1 MLVAE
6 TPLAGSVLPQG
17 ATRLVC
23 KSACRRSRSRR
34 QQTRGFLRQ
43 QSHLSAWAPESWR
56 QLKAQQQ
63 PNYQDE
69 KKLREAVE
77 TISRMPPLVF
87 AGECRNL
94 QARLAK
100 CATGEA
106 FLVQGGDCAE
116 SFSQFS
122 ANRIRDSFRVQL
134 QMAVVAMFGGGV
146 PVVKVG
152 RMAGQF
158 AKPRSADTEILDG
171 RELPSYRGDI
181 INGQEFTLDARVPDP
196 MRLVQAY
203 NQAAATLNLLRGF
216 ATGGYAGLQRVMEWN
231 LDFMGKSDE
240 GRAYLD
246 VAKRVDEAIQFMVA
260 CGLDSHTA
268 IMTETEYYVSHECLL
283 LDYEQAL
290 TREDSTT
297 GLWYDCSGH
306 MLWCGE
312 RTRQLDGAH
321 VEFMRGIANPIGVKV
336 SDKMDP
342 GQLVSLIAALNPQN
356 TPGRLTVIIRMG
368 ADKVRA
374 NLPRLVEAVRNS
386 GQVVTWVCDP
396 MHGNTEC
403 VAGYKTRR
411 YERIRAEVEAF
422 FDVHEELGTV
432 PGGIHLEMTGDN
444 VTECLGGGSSI
455 LETDLNSRYHTHCDP
470 RLNAEQALEM
480 SFYVASRL
488 AQRKEKMGLG
498 SKPTTILR

>member
-1 MLVAE
+1 MVVPFE
-6 TPLAGSVLPQG
+6 PDSDHLA
-17 ATRLVC
+17 
-23 KSACRRSRSRR
+23 
-34 QQTRGFLRQ
+34 
-43 QSHLSAWAPESWR
+43 AWKPESWKQR
-56 QLKAQQQ
+56 TAHQQ
-63 PNYQDE
+63 PNYQDQQ
-69 KKLREAVE
+69 KLTDAVD
-77 TISRMPPLVF
+77 IIARMPPLVF

-94 QARLAK
+94 QTRLAK

-106 FLVQGGDCAE
+106 FLMQGGDCAE
-116 SFSQFS
+116 SFAQFS
-122 ANRIRDSFRVQL
+122 ANNIRDSFRVQL
-134 QMAVVAMFGGGV
+134 QMALVAMFGGGV

-158 AKPRSADTEILDG
+158 AKPRSADTETFDG
-171 RELPSYRGDI
+171 TELPSYRGDI
-181 INGQEFTLDARVPDP
+181 INGPAFTSEARVPDP

-216 ATGGYAGLQRVMEWN
+216 ATGGYAGLQRMMEWN
-231 LDFMGKSDE
+231 LDFMGRSDE

-246 VAKRVDEAIQFMVA
+246 LARRVNEAIQFMVA
-260 CGLDSHTA
+260 CGLDSRTP

-342 GQLVSLIAALNPQN
+342 GQLVSLVATLNPEN
-356 TPGRLTVIIRMG
+356 TPGRLTIIVRMG
-368 ADKVRA
+368 AEKVRA
-374 NLPRLVEAVRNS
+374 NLPRLVEAVRDS

-403 VAGYKTRR
+403 VNNYKTRR

-455 LETDLNSRYHTHCDP
+455 DEADLNSRYHTHCDP

-488 AQRKEKMGLG
+488 AQRKDRLAAGA
-498 SKPTTILR
+498 KPTAILK